1 MRKKSKGYVLAETL
15 IVTSFVAGVLIYLLI
30 QLTNLDNNYEKTE
43 NYNKAPNLYALIDIV
58 YYIKKNNA
66 CLNSIKELGNSA
78 VKITSLNGCG
88 GINDLLNL
96 EKITTLLVCKNKENV
111 NFNNLLD
118 EKFTDFKNTISWEGI
133 EDYRLIAEFTDDS
146 YATLKF

>member
-43 NYNKAPNLYALIDIV
+43 NYNKVPNLYALIDIV

-66 CLNSIKELGNSA
+66 CLNSIKELGNNA